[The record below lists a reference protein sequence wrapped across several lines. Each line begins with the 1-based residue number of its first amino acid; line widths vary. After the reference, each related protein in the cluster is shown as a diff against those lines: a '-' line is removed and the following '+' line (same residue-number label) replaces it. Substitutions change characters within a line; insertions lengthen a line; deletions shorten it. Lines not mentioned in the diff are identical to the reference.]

1 MDMSVYD
8 DPRLRPEDDGQRIKF
23 EQRGDRVRGQIV
35 KVEPLNTVNGWV
47 AKYWIWDIDRN
58 VERTLLA
65 GATSLWGQLLTL
77 KPEPLDVIDITL
89 IDFQTNQRGTAK
101 IFDVQVLERQARP
114 LGPMAARPQQ
124 PAAYPSY
131 QPTNAQAPQP
141 APAPYAPS
149 QPQAPAPAQAQ
160 ASPTATRTL
169 PPAYADEDEDLFER

>member
-1 MDMSVYD
+1 MDMSIYE
-8 DPRLRPEDDGQRIKF
+8 DPRLRPDDDAQRIKF

-35 KVEPLNTVNGWV
+35 KYEPLNTVNGWV

-101 IFDVQVLERQARP
+101 IFDVQILERQARP
-114 LGPMAARPQQ
+114 LGPMATRPPQ

-131 QPTNAQAPQP
+131 QPTNAQAPQAAP
-141 APAPYAPS
+141 APAPYVPT
-149 QPQAPAPAQAQ
+149 QQAPAAPAQ
-160 ASPTATRTL
+160 TATRTL